1 MFRYLSHSHV
11 SFWRY
16 FVYRRGVCHESHSLA
31 RVKYFWP
38 WVKFS
43 RITAKQFLFCVF
55 CLIPTRDVAASLQN
69 MSKTFSS
76 ILNVLPK
83 MSRFTWFSRVKL
95 KTLGILLK
103 YFFLTNSTSGRAHYK
118 SVFQEGGST
127 P

>member
-1 MFRYLSHSHV
+1 MIGLGSDKKDADRASPDV
-11 SFWRY
+11 E
-16 FVYRRGVCHESHSLA
+16 FVTKVTILA
-31 RVKYFWP
+31 CVKYFWP

-55 CLIPTRDVAASLQN
+55 CLIQTRYVAASLQN

-83 MSRFTWFSRVKL
+83 MSRFTCFSRVKL

-103 YFFLTNSTSGRAHYK
+103 YFFFSTNSTSGRAHYK
-118 SVFQEGGST
+118 SVFQEGGTT